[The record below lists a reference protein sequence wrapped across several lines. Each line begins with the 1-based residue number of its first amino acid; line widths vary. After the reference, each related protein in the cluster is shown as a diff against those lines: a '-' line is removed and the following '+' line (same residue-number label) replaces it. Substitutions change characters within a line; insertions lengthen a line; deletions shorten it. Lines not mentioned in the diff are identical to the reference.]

1 MKTITDE
8 VKEEILTK
16 QQVNAINSNSHFA
29 RAKRPLLNKQEMA
42 VVARRAAELIQEHGK
57 ATGDLRDADDR
68 LCALGA
74 MYVASTGKYWL
85 RPHPQVEK
93 VLRDAFTKRIGD
105 PFGFNPSIPEWND
118 NKKTTAEDIAKVY
131 LQIAD
136 ELEVAE

>member
-1 MKTITDE
+1 MKMITDE
-8 VKEEILTK
+8 VKEEILSK
-16 QQVNAINSNSHFA
+16 QNSITSNSHFA
-29 RAKRPLLNKQEMA
+29 RARRPLLNNQEMA
-42 VVARRAAELIQEHGK
+42 AVARRAAELIQERGK
-57 ATGDLRDADDR
+57 ATGDLRDEADR

-85 RPHPQVEK
+85 RPHPEVEK
-93 VLRDAFTKRIGD
+93 VLRQAFTRRISE
-105 PFGFNPSIPEWND
+105 PFGFSPSIPEWND